1 MSPGDVSPGDGAT
14 AKLLVNQPARAGEGP
29 GGFVKYEV
37 SCGWRFQPPNTLL
50 KQEGL
55 QLAEASF
62 RDQTP

>member
-1 MSPGDVSPGDGAT
+1 MSPGDGAT
-14 AKLLVNQPARAGEGP
+14 AKLLVNQPAWAGEGP
-29 GGFVKYEV
+29 GGVVKYEV
-37 SCGWRFQPPNTLL
+37 SCSWGFQPPNTLL